1 MILRETYPKDR
12 TRMKKHPAGG
22 KGSIL
27 VMSKVPIFRI
37 SKSKF
42 LLSKNG
48 KEYSSILLVSY

>member
-1 MILRETYPKDR
+1 MVMSLLESLINPTFFHGISR
-12 TRMKKHPAGG
+12 AGG

-42 LLSKNG
+42 LLFQ
-48 KEYSSILLVSY
+48 EW